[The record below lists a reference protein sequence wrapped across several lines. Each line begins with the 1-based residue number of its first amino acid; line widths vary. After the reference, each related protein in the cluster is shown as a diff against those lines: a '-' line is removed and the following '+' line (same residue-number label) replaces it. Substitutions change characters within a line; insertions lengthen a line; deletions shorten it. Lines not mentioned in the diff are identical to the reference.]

1 MKSRKV
7 QVKICPTKVGKDHFW
22 CRRTENDDILL
33 SAMNLIHFSKPYNVL
48 FSQFLVFEF
57 FLTEI
62 RVTFLRIAVKKRNL

>member
-1 MKSRKV
+1 MKTTFV
-7 QVKICPTKVGKDHFW
+7 VTI
-22 CRRTENDDILL
+22 TENDDILL
-33 SAMNLIHFSKPYNVL
+33 SAMNLLHFSKPYNVL